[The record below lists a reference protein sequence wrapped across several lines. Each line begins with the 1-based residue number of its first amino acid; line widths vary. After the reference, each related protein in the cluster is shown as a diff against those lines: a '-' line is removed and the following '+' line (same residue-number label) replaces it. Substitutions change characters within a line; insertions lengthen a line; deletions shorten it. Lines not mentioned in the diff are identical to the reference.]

1 MNYPKEINYIIKE
14 ELSALI
20 EMKKSGV
27 EPFNRKTIEMYYDL
41 FKKVKENVKKQRINH
56 KI

>member
-14 ELSALI
+14 ELSSLI

-41 FKKVKENVKKQRINH
+41 FKKVKESVKKQRINH

>member
-20 EMKKSGV
+20 EMKKSSV
-27 EPFNRKTIEMYYDL
+27 FPFNEESIKYYSDL
-41 FKKVKENVKKQRINH
+41 FKKLRNEKE
-56 KI
+56 